1 MKTIFLRMFIL
12 ALTFIICEGCW
23 DGVPNKYIPA
33 TNFNGSWF
41 FVKADSA
48 NADEIEKSLLKG
60 VSVKGMQIVRLPH
73 TANIEPLVVNN
84 QWQGICF
91 YMKKFIVNKAVK
103 DKMLYLY
110 FEGAMNVAEVWVNGK
125 KTVTHE
131 GGYLPFVAPFE
142 PLDGENCVVV
152 KLDNTDN
159 PVTGPKPLKTLDFN
173 TYGGI
178 YRNVWFCAK
187 DSLSITESAIKSE
200 HSGGVFIKTSD
211 IGENSGKVTV
221 TVNIQNAYA
230 EDKETE
236 LVCRVLDHNR
246 KSLGKA
252 VVSKILK
259 GSSRED
265 LSCEQT
271 LTGIT
276 LWDTDNPWLYT
287 LRAEVH
293 SDGKILDVKETEFGF
308 RKIEITPEGIKL
320 NGKKRFLRGVN
331 RHQEYPYVGYAISDE
346 AQRRDAYKI
355 KNAGFDY
362 VRASHY
368 PQSEAFL
375 QACDRYGIL
384 VLDPILGWQ
393 YFGDEAFEKHEL
405 EDCRYLIRRDRN
417 HPSVLAWE
425 LSINETK
432 MTESFMKRAN
442 EIAREEFPTEYCYT
456 AGWEKGKYDIFIQA
470 RQHRKKGDIISQPLI
485 VSEYGDWEYYAQN
498 AGFNQDSWQNLK
510 PEERTSRQPIESGE
524 KRLLQQAVNITEAHN
539 DNLSTTAFADGYWV
553 MFDYN
558 RGYANDLEYS
568 GIMSINRMPKF
579 SYYFFR
585 SQRDIDDSE
594 LRAFAEPMCF
604 IASYW
609 RPGESKGV
617 TVYSNCEEVELFV
630 DGVSYGRHKPE
641 KNSITQNLPHPPF
654 YFDVNCE
661 KEGTLKAVAYDGS
674 GAPVTECVVKSPLS
688 PVRLKLVL
696 DESGSLIAPN
706 DVILVH
712 CYILDKNGTVVST
725 ADSEVEFS
733 VSGTADMISPKT
745 IKAEAGV
752 ATALIRVGKNSNDF
766 TVSAKCGSMYTVA
779 DR

>member
-1 MKTIFLRMFIL
+1 MKTIFFRLIIL

-23 DGVPNKYIPA
+23 DGSSNRYIPA

-152 KLDNTDN
+152 KLDNRDN
-159 PVTGPKPLKTLDFN
+159 PVTGPKPLKILDFN

-187 DSLSITESAIKSE
+187 DSLSITESAMKSE

-211 IGENSGKVTV
+211 ISENSGKVTV
-221 TVNIQNAYA
+221 TVNIQNMYA
-230 EDKETE
+230 ADKETE

-246 KSLGKA
+246 KPLGKA
-252 VVSKILK
+252 SLKKIMK

-265 LSCEQT
+265 FTCEQT

-293 SDGKILDVKETEFGF
+293 SGGEILDVKETEFGF
-308 RKIEITPEGIKL
+308 RTVEITSEGLKL

-384 VLDPILGWQ
+384 VLDPVLGWQ

-425 LSINETK
+425 LSINETQ

-442 EIAREEFPTEYCYT
+442 EIAREEFPTDYCYT
-456 AGWEKGKYDIFIQA
+456 AGWVRGKYDIFIQA
-470 RQHRKKGDIISQPLI
+470 RQHRPKGDTTSQPLI

-510 PEERTSRQPIESGE
+510 PEERTSRQPVESGE

-558 RGYANDLEYS
+558 RGYADDLEYS
-568 GIMSINRMPKF
+568 GIMTINRMPKF

-594 LRAFAEPMCF
+594 LKPFAEPMCF

-609 RPGESKGV
+609 IPGESKGV

-630 DGVSYGRHKPE
+630 DGVSCGRHKPE
-641 KNSITQNLPHPPF
+641 RNSMTENLPHPPF

-674 GAPVTECVVKSPLS
+674 GAPVTECVVKTPHT

-696 DESGSLIAPN
+696 DESGTLIASN

-712 CYILDKNGTVVST
+712 CYILDKNGTVVTS

-733 VSGTADMISPKT
+733 VSGTADILSPKT

-752 ATALIRVGKNSNDF
+752 ATALIRAGKNSSDF